1 MLITKNDRIQPISNP
16 PSLSIIEDNPNVNID
31 KSDLTGLANRFEIT
45 IVIDI
50 KTK

>member
-1 MLITKNDRIQPISNP
+1 MLMMKNDRMKPITNP
-16 PSLSIIEDNPNVNID
+16 PSLSIIDDNPNVNID
-31 KSDLTGLANRFEIT
+31 KSDLTGLASRFEII